1 MMKKILSTF
10 ILIALVFF
18 SAKIVKA
25 QTFGN
30 EWINYSQNYYKFKV
44 VGDSIYRIPISS
56 LTALGMPN
64 TVLGDNIQLFR
75 EGVEMPIF
83 VSTTGVLG
91 ASDFIE
97 FYGEKATGSIDLP
110 LYKTAEDQLNPSQSL
125 LSDTAFYF
133 ITYNSSINNKRYVSL
148 ANNLTNPP
156 TKENYFW
163 DKFKINYRVLL
174 CEGPSYYGESSSSYL
189 TVTSSQFE
197 HGEGWAKANN
207 VNNDSVTFT
216 CLFPYTSNGAP
227 SGLFKSIVAG
237 NSYLQTHEMKIF
249 ANGNA
254 IVDSTFSLFSFTKMN
269 AAVPMNF

>member
-44 VGDSIYRIPISS
+44 AGDSIYRIPISS

-75 EGVEMPIF
+75 EGIEMPIF
-83 VSTTGVLG
+83 VSNAGVLG

-125 LSDTAFYF
+125 LSDSAFYF
-133 ITYNSSINNKRYVSL
+133 ITYNSSITNKRYTPL

-163 DKFKINYRVLL
+163 DKFKINYRAIL

-197 HGEGWAKANN
+197 HGEG
-207 VNNDSVTFT
+207 
-216 CLFPYTSNGAP
+216 
-227 SGLFKSIVAG
+227 
-237 NSYLQTHEMKIF
+237 
-249 ANGNA
+249 
-254 IVDSTFSLFSFTKMN
+254 
-269 AAVPMNF
+269 